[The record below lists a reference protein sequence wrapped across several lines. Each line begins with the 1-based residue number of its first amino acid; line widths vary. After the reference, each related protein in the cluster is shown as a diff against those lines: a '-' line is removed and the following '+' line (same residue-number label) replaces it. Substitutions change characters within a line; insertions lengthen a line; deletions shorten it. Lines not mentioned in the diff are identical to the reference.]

1 MVAQHSV
8 KSRTV
13 DPLKTLGAHVSET
26 VVTIALHT
34 VGSQGIPLDK
44 IGFSVP
50 EVAKMMGISRDAA
63 YAYAKTGEIPT
74 VRIGGRMIV
83 PVWFVESF
91 REKEQA

>member
-1 MVAQHSV
+1 M
-8 KSRTV
+8 
-13 DPLKTLGAHVSET
+13 
-26 VVTIALHT
+26 
-34 VGSQGIPLDK
+34 DK